1 MDVVTDQPT
10 VKEVLA
16 RLDAGWAVFSSAVHA
31 MPAERLEQR
40 LGEDAWTRKQMLAHV
55 AMWHDLT
62 IDRLAAQ
69 AESGRPPEI
78 EEDEDGVNAR
88 AARGAVGR
96 TTGEV
101 ILALDESF
109 RRLRREIARTT
120 NEQLAANDSWAASV
134 IAANTWRHYGE
145 HLADVDRR
153 LA

>member
-16 RLDAGWAVFSSAVHA
+16 RLDAGWSIFSAAVHA

-69 AESGRPPEI
+69 VERGQPPEI
-78 EEDEDGVNAR
+78 DEDEDAVNAR

-109 RRLRREIARTT
+109 RRLRREIARAT

-134 IAANTWRHYGE
+134 IAANTWRHYDE
-145 HLADVDRR
+145 HLADLDRR
-153 LA
+153 AA

>member
-16 RLDAGWAVFSSAVHA
+16 RLDAGWAVFSAAVHA
-31 MPAERLEQR
+31 MPAERVEQR

-69 AESGRPPEI
+69 AESGQPPEI
-78 EEDEDGVNAR
+78 EEDEDAVNAR

-120 NEQLAANDSWAASV
+120 NEQLAANESWAASV